1 MKVDVAVT
9 GPELRQISS
18 LARLA
23 EDIGFDGLHTAEA
36 RHDPFLPLARAA
48 EHTTRIRLG
57 TSVAVSAARSPVN
70 LAQIAN
76 DLQEYSH
83 GRFVLALG
91 PPTRMRDAVQALRA
105 IWRTWGDGEALAF
118 LGEHYR
124 HTAMTSFFRPP
135 PHPYGSPAIHLTGT
149 GPRTAQLAGEIADG
163 LVLNGFPGEHH
174 LRDVTVPA
182 LERGLRRSG
191 RDWEDLEVVAPPFIV
206 TGREEN
212 EEAADLL
219 VRRYG
224 ALCRRVTLMGPFH
237 QDPGRWAGLVARVHE
252 ITCEPV
258 PS

>member
-1 MKVDVAVT
+1 MKVDVAVA

-23 EDIGFDGLHTAEA
+23 EDIGFDGLHTAEV

-48 EHTTRIRLG
+48 EHTTRLRLG

-70 LAQIAN
+70 LAHIAN
-76 DLQEYSH
+76 DLQEYSR

-105 IWRTWGDGEALAF
+105 IWRTWDEGEGLAF

-124 HTAMTSFFRPP
+124 HTASSSFFRPP
-135 PHPYGSPAIHLTGT
+135 PHPYGPPGIHLTGT

-163 LVLNGFPGEHH
+163 LVLNGYAGERH
-174 LRDVTVPA
+174 LRETTVPA

-191 RDWEDLEVVAPPFIV
+191 RDWEDIEVVAPPYTV
-206 TGREEN
+206 TGRDSAEDV
-212 EEAADLL
+212 ADLL
-219 VRRYG
+219 VHRYG

-237 QDPGRWAGLVARVHE
+237 QDPGGWAELVARIHE